1 MLDTDKS
8 HQLWQPC
15 AAAEPLSFEIAGQ
28 HYAALAWGEPH
39 LPLLVMFH
47 GWLDNAMSFA
57 PLAEQLQQHFRIIA
71 FDWPGHGCS
80 DWRPGS
86 YPLQWVDYLLD
97 MDRMLAALPRKPQV
111 VLGHSLG
118 GIVAGAY
125 AALNSDQFDQLILIE
140 AFAPLHEAPE
150 QARGRLQK
158 SLRQHRQRGVR
169 ARHYVE
175 LAQLVQQRQQLTG
188 LEHHW
193 CELILARNLATDE
206 QGSYWRIDPRLR
218 WVSPSRMTTEQV
230 ASVMTTVRLPT
241 LLLYGTEGYAN
252 VQQQLPLAEQWYQAL
267 TCQQL
272 AGHHHLHMTHAAA
285 TAEAIIRYI
294 AATKV

>member
-8 HQLWQPC
+8 AQLWQPC
-15 AAAEPLSFEIAGQ
+15 AAAEPLSFEIGEQ

-39 LPLLVMFH
+39 LPLMVMFH

-71 FDWPGHGCS
+71 FEWPGHGRS
-80 DWRPGS
+80 AWRPGS

-97 MDRMLAALPRKPQV
+97 MDRLLAVLPQQPQV
-111 VLGHSLG
+111 VIGHSLG

-125 AALNSDQFDQLILIE
+125 AALNRDQFAQLILIE

-150 QARGRLQK
+150 LARGRLQK
-158 SLRQHRQRGVR
+158 SLRQHRQRTTK
-169 ARHYVE
+169 AHHYVE
-175 LAQLVQQRQQLTG
+175 LAQLVEQRHQLTG

-193 CELILARNLATDE
+193 CELILARNLGEDE
-206 QGSYWRIDPRLR
+206 RGHYWRIDPRLR
-218 WVSPSRMTTEQV
+218 WMSPTRMTTEQV
-230 ASVMTTVRLPT
+230 ASLMTTVHVPT
-241 LLLYGTEGYAN
+241 LLLYGTEGFAH
-252 VQQQLPLAEQWYQAL
+252 VQQQLPLAQQWYQSL

-272 AGHHHLHMTHAAA
+272 KGHHHLHMTHAVA
-285 TAEAIIRYI
+285 TAEAIIRYVS
-294 AATKV
+294 ATKV